1 MTTPERPV
9 RTVTFDT
16 AGHDKTSPAYGT
28 TPSGTALA
36 SVVDE
41 HLDWLC
47 AWHRLAF
54 LSGRQRAE
62 AVLQLSPP
70 SSFITWYQQAAERL
84 PQEQPVLDRLAV
96 LHDQF
101 HTMARLVLMKTPDG
115 QTLAPEDYEAV
126 IGKFQGF
133 MAGIRRLERAFTVAA
148 SGLDLLTGLRSRV
161 GMAEEIAREIDRF
174 QRNGKPF
181 CLAIADIDHF
191 KRVNDTYGHAIGDQV
206 LAATANVIGRHIRSF
221 DDAYRLGGEE
231 FLICLKETTLEDAR
245 KVIERLRAALAGW
258 PIQLGSGQEPLRVTA
273 SFGLAPVRGA
283 TALDVLLQAADS
295 ALYRAKAQGRN
306 RVEIAD

>member
-1 MTTPERPV
+1 MPQEPSIPAVTTGTPSANNRPM
-9 RTVTFDT
+9 
-16 AGHDKTSPAYGT
+16 AYGT
-28 TPSGTALA
+28 APTGTALA

-62 AVLQLSPP
+62 AVLQLLPP
-70 SSFITWYQQAAERL
+70 TSFISWYQHTAERL

-133 MAGIRRLERAFTVAA
+133 MAGIRRLERAFAVAA
-148 SGLDLLTGLRSRV
+148 SGLDVLTGLRSRV
-161 GMAEEIAREIDRF
+161 GLAEDIGREIDRF
-174 QRNGKPF
+174 QRNGRPF

-191 KRVNDTYGHAIGDQV
+191 KRINDTHGHDAGDLV
-206 LAATANVIGRHIRSF
+206 LAATADVISRHIRSF

-258 PIQLGSGQEPLRVTA
+258 PMPIGGHDALRVTA
-273 SFGLAPVRGA
+273 SFGLAPVQA
-283 TALDVLLQAADS
+283 NASLEIMLKAADQ

-306 RVEIAD
+306 RVEVAE